1 MAEEGIEATALDV
14 AVAVVNYNTRELLAR
29 CLETVLSE
37 GAAHV
42 VVVDNAST
50 DGSAPYVRDRFP
62 GVQVI
67 ENVANVGYGA
77 AANQAMRHTSQP
89 FVLLL
94 NADTEI
100 QPGCV
105 AALAAHGGRSPRAG
119 IVAPAIVTASGTP
132 ECSYFPFPGTLDWL
146 LENEPL
152 APLVRRLPA
161 LRQRSISFQPADEPR
176 RVPWVMGCAMLLR
189 RDAMTS
195 VHEFDESY
203 FMYYE
208 EVDLCRRMTQAGW
221 EVHFTPAARVTH
233 VGGASTSQ
241 YRTEMLIRHFQSSQ
255 QYYSRHYSGVRL
267 GFWRAVMHVKR
278 MALLARDSARLLKV
292 TDPGERRILE
302 DQRRAWLA
310 TAIHTPRGE
319 DSVGRR

>member
-1 MAEEGIEATALDV
+1 MRSIEATTAADV
-14 AVAVVNYNTRELLAR
+14 CVAVVNYNTRELLGR
-29 CLETVLSE
+29 CLETVLAD

-50 DGSAPYVRDRFP
+50 DGSAPYARDRFP
-62 GVQVI
+62 RVQVI
-67 ENVANVGYGA
+67 ENKANAGYGA
-77 AANQAMRHTSQP
+77 AANQAVWQTAKP

-100 QPGCV
+100 QRGCI
-105 AALAAHGGRSPRAG
+105 AELMTHAGRSPRAG
-119 IVAPAIVTASGTP
+119 IVAPAIFTSSGNL

-152 APLVRRLPA
+152 APLVRRLPP
-161 LRQRSISFQPADEPR
+161 LKRRSVSFQPADQPR

-189 RDAMTS
+189 REAMES
-195 VHEFDESY
+195 VRGFDESY

-208 EVDLCRRMTQAGW
+208 EVDLCRRMADAGW
-221 EVHFTPAARVTH
+221 EVHFTPTARVKH

-241 YRTEMLIRHFQSSQ
+241 YRTEMLIRHFQSTS
-255 QYYSRHYSGVRL
+255 QYYSRHYSGLRL
-267 GFWRAVMHVKR
+267 GFWLTAMHVKR
-278 MALLARDSARLLKV
+278 MALLARDSARLLKEN
-292 TDPGERRILE
+292 DPVERRILE

-310 TAIHTPRGE
+310 TAIRTPHN
-319 DSVGRR
+319 GRPVARQ

>member
-1 MAEEGIEATALDV
+1 MAAEGMGAAASDV

-42 VVVDNAST
+42 LVVDNAST
-50 DGSAPYVRDRFP
+50 DESVPCVRDRFP
-62 GVQVI
+62 GVHVI
-67 ENVANVGYGA
+67 ENAANLGYGA
-77 AANQAMRHTSQP
+77 AANQALRHTSQP

-100 QPGCV
+100 QAGCV
-105 AALAAHGGRSPRAG
+105 AALATYVGRSPSAG
-119 IVAPAIVTASGTP
+119 IVAPAIVTPSGAL
-132 ECSYFPFPGTLDWL
+132 ESSYFPFPGTLDWL

-152 APLVRRLPA
+152 APLVRRLPP
-161 LRQRSISFQPADEPR
+161 LKRRSVSFQPADKPR

-189 RDAMTS
+189 RDAMAS
-195 VHEFDESY
+195 VRGFDERY

-208 EVDLCRRMTQAGW
+208 EVDLCRRMAQAGW

-241 YRTEMLIRHFQSSQ
+241 YRTEMLIRHFQSTL
-255 QYYSRHYSGVRL
+255 QYYSQHYSGLRL
-267 GFWRAVMHVKR
+267 GFWLTAMRVKR
-278 MALLARDSARLLKV
+278 MALLARDSALLLNV

-310 TAIHTPRGE
+310 TSIHVRRDE
-319 DSVGRR
+319 SSVARR

>member
-1 MAEEGIEATALDV
+1 MMSTVTPADV
-14 AVAVVNYNTRELLAR
+14 CVAVVNHNTRDLLAR
-29 CLETVLSE
+29 CLETVVSE
-37 GAAHV
+37 GAARV

-62 GVQVI
+62 DVHVI
-67 ENVANVGYGA
+67 ENGFNVGYGA
-77 AANQAMRHTSQP
+77 AANQAIRHTSHP

-105 AALAAHGGRSPRAG
+105 AALATYVGRSPRAG
-119 IVAPAIVTASGTP
+119 IVAPAIVTPSGAP

-152 APLVRRLPA
+152 APLVRRLPP
-161 LRQRSISFQPADEPR
+161 LKRRSVSFQPADNPR

-189 RDAMTS
+189 RDAMAS
-195 VHEFDESY
+195 VRGFDESY

-208 EVDLCRRMTQAGW
+208 EVDLCRRMEQAGW
-221 EVHFTPAARVTH
+221 EVHLTPAARVTH

-241 YRTEMLIRHFQSSQ
+241 YRTEMLIRHFQSTL
-255 QYYSRHYSGVRL
+255 QYYSRHYSGLRL
-267 GFWRAVMHVKR
+267 GFWLTAMHVKR
-278 MALLARDSARLLKV
+278 MALLARDSARLLNV
-292 TDPGERRILE
+292 TDPVERRILQ
-302 DQRRAWLA
+302 DQRKAWLA
-310 TAIHTPRGE
+310 TAIHTPRDE
-319 DSVGRR
+319 RSVARR